1 MEEQVTHLAYQK
13 AKSVFDIT
21 QGDRIVIG
29 SDTMVTKNEKIYGK
43 PKTEEHAKEMLQE
56 LTSGDKTHQV
66 LTGLCIL
73 IEKNGICQEYK
84 TFDKTTVFLKPMSDE
99 EINKWIATEK
109 AMDKAGAYAIQ
120 DEFSVFVEKIEGNY
134 STVLGLPT
142 HKLYDLI
149 KDEI

>member
-29 SDTMVTKNEKIYGK
+29 SDTMVTKDGKIYGK
-43 PKTEEHAKEMLQE
+43 PQSEEHAKEMLQE

-84 TFDKTTVFLKPMSDE
+84 TFDKTAVFLKPMSDE